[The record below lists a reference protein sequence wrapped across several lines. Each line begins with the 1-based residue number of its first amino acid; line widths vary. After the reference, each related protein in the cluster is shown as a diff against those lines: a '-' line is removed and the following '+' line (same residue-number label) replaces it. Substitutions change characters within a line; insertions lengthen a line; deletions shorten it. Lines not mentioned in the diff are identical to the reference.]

1 MKPLLRI
8 VCAALTL
15 ACLPAL
21 ARAQEVI
28 QDYKIGPR
36 DLLDIRVFEIPELNL
51 ERRVSDN
58 GTIGLPLLGEFSVA
72 GMTSSELRAR
82 LESML
87 TAKYVNRANVSV
99 LIKEFSSK
107 PVSIVGAVR
116 NPGALTV
123 SGRWSLLQAISNA
136 GGLTEAAGRKIFVL
150 RRGESGLSDTLEID
164 ADDLFRGSS
173 SQWNIPLVPGDVVN
187 IPAKRMAKVFVL
199 GEVKQPGSVE
209 FDDDDRITVLGAIA
223 RVGGLTERASR
234 KVRIKRRAADGR
246 TTESVINFKRIVA
259 GKDPDLVLSPD
270 DVLIIEES
278 FF

>member
-1 MKPLLRI
+1 MKHLLRI
-8 VCAALTL
+8 VCAVLSI

-21 ARAQEVI
+21 ARGQEVI

-58 GTIGLPLLGEFSVA
+58 GTIGLPLLGEFAVA
-72 GMTSSELRAR
+72 GLTSSELRSR

-150 RRGESGLSDTLEID
+150 RRGENGLSDTLEID

-187 IPAKRMAKVFVL
+187 IPAKRMAKVFCL
-199 GEVKQPGSVE
+199 GEVKQPGAVE

-234 KVRIKRRAADGR
+234 KVRIKRRAANGR
-246 TTESVINFKRIVA
+246 TVETVINFKRIVS
-259 GKDPDLVLSPD
+259 GKDPDPVLSPD
-270 DVLIIEES
+270 DVLIVEES